1 MAGND
6 VKNYID
12 GLKVKEEKEL
22 DLYSIREELLDLS
35 KSSHIFDS
43 FEKEAMHVSKEHIEQ
58 IDDLGLLMR
67 MRNLASQINHKKR
80 INDKLHT
87 LHFNLNI
94 LKNAA
99 DVSAVKAALNVFL
112 YSDETNISSMVGEL
126 NDFKA
131 KLEEFKTYHSRLL
144 PKGLD
149 IKIEMEEKYKNHIE
163 KLHSVH
169 QRQKNAFIS
178 LTRLFLKMTKSH
190 MKNLQ
195 KFKNKS

>member
-1 MAGND
+1 MARND
-6 VKNYID
+6 VEKYID

-22 DLYSIREELLDLS
+22 DLYSLRQELLSLNE
-35 KSSHIFDS
+35 SSHVFDS
-43 FEKEAMHVSKEHIEQ
+43 FESETKHVNKEHLEQ
-58 IDDLGLLMR
+58 IHDLGLLMR
-67 MRNLASQINHKKR
+67 MRNLASQIKHKKH
-80 INDKLHT
+80 ISDKLHT

-94 LKNAA
+94 LKNTV
-99 DVSAVKAALNVFL
+99 DVSAIKNAFNAFL
-112 YSDETNISSMVGEL
+112 YSDETKISSIVGEL

-131 KLEEFKTYHSRLL
+131 KLDEFKINHSKLS

-149 IKIEMEEKYKNHIE
+149 IKLEIEEKYKNHIE

-178 LTRLFLKMTKSH
+178 LAMLFLKLTKRH
-190 MKNLQ
+190 IKNLQ